1 MPDLIQPAQ
10 SRVDAVHPGRGRGW
24 SKVHWRSGNGPSVAA
39 EGRRGAVVR
48 LLPLDGN
55 ASPTPAEAPGE
66 WSRAYPRQGLTV
78 EAGLTAVLDSLHS
91 YGRSPVGGASEAG
104 LGGKGIVAD
113 PLSVLNHPERLGA
126 LRSYEILDTPPEPA
140 FDRLAKLAAQICGA
154 PYAAITFFDGSKKFF
169 KSTIGFSETDSSGSP
184 DFCGEAIR
192 RSDLCVVPDATTDE
206 RFKSHP
212 LVTGASQVRFYAG
225 MPLTSV
231 EGHVL
236 GTLCVLDRRP
246 RELTKEQ
253 KDALSVLGNEV
264 VTELELRRTRKRL
277 EEGTFRQDPV
287 LGARYKADE
296 FLRSLV
302 EGTVASTGGDFLRE
316 LVKHVAAALGIRYA
330 FVGYLLPESRIRTLA
345 FWKGDGYMDQVE
357 YSLDGTPCTKVIQGD
372 TCHYA
377 HDVQKLFPHDRDLV
391 TLGVSSYLA
400 VPLKDPKGKVLG
412 HLVAMDVKPMVLT
425 ADEIGVF
432 KLFGERAGVEI
443 YRQVIETSL
452 REREE
457 TLRVIA
463 EGTAAQVGAD
473 FFSSLV
479 KNLAT
484 ALGVDYAYISHLSDD
499 GTRFCSKAAW
509 GKGQPLPP
517 FDVPARGPCETVL
530 TRQCVHHPSK
540 LRELYPHVQLIQ
552 DIGVESYCGI
562 PLVDSSGR
570 VLGHLAVMDAAPM
583 PDEQLVQSTM
593 SIFATRAVAELERLK
608 YDQELRKS
616 DLTLRAIAEGT
627 ATDTGGKFFHSLVK
641 NLAAA
646 LSVDYAFVS
655 EFCPDRTKV
664 RTLAFW
670 AGAQF
675 KDNFEYA
682 IAHTPCE
689 KVLAGEL
696 YHCADG
702 VGDRFPL
709 HKKDLDDLGVQSYL
723 AIPVTNSGGQVLGH
737 LAVMDR
743 KPMALEQLDLPVFKI
758 FGARAGAELEREQMN
773 KQMKDNEERMRD
785 LFDEAP
791 IAYVYEGLDSK
802 LLRVNRT
809 GMKSLGITAD
819 QVEGLYG
826 RDFVPDT
833 PDAQRRLK
841 EAFDSIGKGIDTSG
855 VVLELRRKDNGKP
868 LWMKWWSRP
877 DPSGTY
883 TRTMFLDITE
893 QVLAEQ
899 ENARLQAQN
908 VYLQEEIKGSHNFE
922 ELIGGS
928 TSLKKVLKN
937 VERVAPTDSIVLITG
952 ETGTGKELIAR
963 AIHNLS
969 PRKDRALVKVNCAAI
984 PAGLIESELFGHE
997 KGAFTGA
1004 LTKKMGRFEVA
1015 DKGTIFLDEIGEL
1028 PLDLQSKLLRVL
1040 QEGEFER
1047 VGGTHTFKVNVRVIA
1062 ATNRN
1067 LEQLSKT
1074 GQYRSDLYYRLNVFP
1089 LHLPALRERQD
1100 DIPLLVQYFA
1110 RKFAANLGKKIE
1122 KIPERMMSALQR
1134 YQWPGNI
1141 RELEHVI
1148 ERAVILSE
1156 GDELPAIDWLA
1167 PSGGKAA
1174 AAKEMTLEEVERLHI
1189 LDVLEQ
1195 TNWRVSGDKGAA
1207 AILGLKPTTLEAR
1220 MKKLGIQR
1228 P

>member
-1 MPDLIQPAQ
+1 M
-10 SRVDAVHPGRGRGW
+10 
-24 SKVHWRSGNGPSVAA
+24 
-39 EGRRGAVVR
+39 
-48 LLPLDGN
+48 
-55 ASPTPAEAPGE
+55 
-66 WSRAYPRQGLTV
+66 
-78 EAGLTAVLDSLHS
+78 TALN
-91 YGRSPVGGASEAG
+91 
-104 LGGKGIVAD
+104 D
-113 PLSVLNHPERLGA
+113 P
-126 LRSYEILDTPPEPA
+126 
-140 FDRLAKLAAQICGA
+140 Q
-154 PYAAITFFDGSKKFF
+154 
-169 KSTIGFSETDSSGSP
+169 
-184 DFCGEAIR
+184 
-192 RSDLCVVPDATTDE
+192 
-206 RFKSHP
+206 
-212 LVTGASQVRFYAG
+212 
-225 MPLTSV
+225 
-231 EGHVL
+231 
-236 GTLCVLDRRP
+236 
-246 RELTKEQ
+246 
-253 KDALSVLGNEV
+253 
-264 VTELELRRTRKRL
+264 RL
-277 EEGTFRQDPV
+277 E
-287 LGARYKADE
+287 ARYKADE

-302 EGTVASTGGDFLRE
+302 EGTVASTGSDFLRE
-316 LVKHVAAALGIRYA
+316 LVRHVAGALGIRYA

-345 FWKGDGYMDQVE
+345 FWNGDDYMDQVE
-357 YSLDGTPCTKVIQGD
+357 YGLDGTPCTKVIEGE

-377 HDVQKLFPHDRDLV
+377 QDVQKLFPRDQDLAK
-391 TLGVSSYLA
+391 LGVTSYLA
-400 VPLKDPKGKVLG
+400 VPLKNPKGTVLG

-425 ADEIGVF
+425 PDEIEVF
-432 KLFGERAGVEI
+432 KLFGERAGVEL

-473 FFSSLV
+473 FFASLV
-479 KNLAT
+479 QHMAT
-484 ALGVDYAYISHLSDD
+484 ALHVDYAYISHLAED
-499 GTRFCSKAAW
+499 GTRFVSKAGW

-530 TRQCVHHPSK
+530 TRQCVHHPSR

-552 DIGVESYCGI
+552 DIGVESYCGV
-562 PLVDSSGR
+562 PVVSTSGV
-570 VLGHLAVMDAAPM
+570 VLGHLAVMDSRLM
-583 PDEQLVQSTM
+583 PDQDLVM
-593 SIFATRAVAELERLK
+593 SVLGIFATRAAAEFERLR
-608 YDQELRKS
+608 YEDTMYKS
-616 DLTLRAIAEGT
+616 NQTLRAIFEGT
-627 ATDTGGKFFHSLVK
+627 APAVGESFFQSLVK
-641 NLAAA
+641 NLAKA
-646 LSVDYAFVS
+646 LGVEYAFVS
-655 EFCPDRTKV
+655 EFCADRTKV

-670 AGAQF
+670 AGDRL
-675 KDNFEYA
+675 KENFEYA

-689 KVLAGEL
+689 KVLAGEI
-696 YHCADG
+696 YHCADK
-702 VGDRFPL
+702 VADRFPL
-709 HKKDLDDLGVQSYL
+709 HKDDLESLGVQSYL
-723 AIPVTNSGGQVLGH
+723 AIPVVSVGGEVLGH
-737 LAVMDR
+737 MAVMDR
-743 KPMALEQLDLPVFKI
+743 KPMTPEQLDLSVFNV
-758 FGARAGAELEREQMN
+758 FGARAGAELERLRMETVL
-773 KQMKDNEERMRD
+773 KENEERLRD

-809 GMKSLGITAD
+809 AMKSLGITAD
-819 QVEGLYG
+819 QVDGLYG
-826 RDFVPDT
+826 RDFVPKT
-833 PDAQRRLK
+833 SDAQRRLK
-841 EAFDSIGKGIDTSG
+841 DAFDSVGKGIDTSG

-908 VYLQEEIKGSHNFE
+908 VYLQEEIKLTHNFE
-922 ELIGGS
+922 ELIGS
-928 TSLKKVLKN
+928 SSSLKKVLKN
-937 VERVAPTDSIVLITG
+937 VERVAPTDSTVLITG

-969 PRKDRALVKVNCAAI
+969 PRQNKPLVKVNCAAI

-1047 VGGTHTFKVNVRVIA
+1047 VGGTQTFKVNVRVIA

-1067 LEQLSKT
+1067 LEQLSKS
-1074 GQYRSDLYYRLNVFP
+1074 GQYRPDLYYRLNVFP
-1089 LHLPALRERQD
+1089 IHLPALRERD
-1100 DIPLLVQYFA
+1100 GDIPLLAQYFV
-1110 RKFAANLGKKIE
+1110 RKFAANLGKKIDR
-1122 KIPERMMSALQR
+1122 IPDRMVAALQR

-1156 GDELPAIDWLA
+1156 GPELEPIDWL
-1167 PSGGKAA
+1167 SQSDNKTGV
-1174 AAKEMTLEEVERLHI
+1174 AKTTMTLEEMERQHI

-1220 MKKLGIQR
+1220 MKKLGIAR
-1228 P
+1228 PNSPTGTSSHL